1 MIFGKYINKYY
12 IKYGLI
18 LLLGLLSLGAVD
30 YVQLKIPE
38 LYKYIINGIAN
49 GGNIINGET
58 VVFDIDFVL
67 DKICFPI
74 IIIILIM
81 VVGRFLWR
89 ICFFGA
95 GVKVEQDLRSQM
107 FARCKILSASF
118 YQKNKVG
125 NLMSLFT
132 NDLETVQDC
141 FGWGVMMF
149 FDALL
154 LGGLSFYKMVT
165 LKPVL
170 ALFSIIPLV
179 FMLIA
184 ATVIGGYMEKKWD
197 LRQESYSVLS
207 DFKRSEGDCGV

>member
-1 MIFGKYINKYY
+1 
-12 IKYGLI
+12 
-18 LLLGLLSLGAVD
+18 
-30 YVQLKIPE
+30 
-38 LYKYIINGIAN
+38 
-49 GGNIINGET
+49 
-58 VVFDIDFVL
+58 
-67 DKICFPI
+67 
-74 IIIILIM
+74 
-81 VVGRFLWR
+81 
-89 ICFFGA
+89 
-95 GVKVEQDLRSQM
+95 
-107 FARCKILSASF
+107 
-118 YQKNKVG
+118 
-125 NLMSLFT
+125 MSLFT

-197 LRQESYSVLS
+197 LRKEFPIFLRRI
-207 DFKRSEGDCGV
+207 FRG

>member
-1 MIFGKYINKYY
+1 
-12 IKYGLI
+12 
-18 LLLGLLSLGAVD
+18 
-30 YVQLKIPE
+30 
-38 LYKYIINGIAN
+38 
-49 GGNIINGET
+49 
-58 VVFDIDFVL
+58 
-67 DKICFPI
+67 
-74 IIIILIM
+74 
-81 VVGRFLWR
+81 
-89 ICFFGA
+89 
-95 GVKVEQDLRSQM
+95 
-107 FARCKILSASF
+107 
-118 YQKNKVG
+118 
-125 NLMSLFT
+125 MSLFT

-207 DFKRSEGDCGV
+207 DFSQENFSGITVIKAFVKEAKELAAFKKLNKTNEDVNVDFVKASTVLNITIALFVESVVCVILGFGGYLV